1 MVSKMEINV
10 VNSNNF
16 KSSKNSREKLML
28 KLSLKEKKIFKD
40 FVKSVSVWYHL
51 ISGEVFYG

>member
-16 KSSKNSREKLML
+16 KSSKESRNYLMSL
-28 KLSLKEKKIFKD
+28 LSAEEQKMFKD
-40 FVKSVSVWYHL
+40 FVKSVSV
-51 ISGEVFYG
+51 